1 MICYENFYQ
10 KNKLIFFLLPTT
22 RFGVPTSYY
31 CSKNSRNDIQNGNM
45 QSNCVQNA
53 K

>member
-1 MICYENFYQ
+1 MKIFIK

-22 RFGVPTSYY
+22 RFGVPNSYN
-31 CSKNSRNDIQNGNM
+31 CSKNSKNDRQNGNM